1 MNKIKFEH
9 HNMVCIGGEYFKDKI
24 TGEWLSELEVQSL
37 TNNNKCS
44 NDMNIKDKIEEIL
57 FEIFDYY
64 NDTTVDKILDLF
76 STIQNDNTEEGGTTD
91 YVVSSDEELIKRY
104 EEDES
109 NKYF

>member
-1 MNKIKFEH
+1 MN
-9 HNMVCIGGEYFKDKI
+9 
-24 TGEWLSELEVQSL
+24 TR
-37 TNNNKCS
+37 
-44 NDMNIKDKIEEIL
+44 DKIEEIL

-76 STIQNDNTEEGGTTD
+76 STIQNDNTKEGGTTD